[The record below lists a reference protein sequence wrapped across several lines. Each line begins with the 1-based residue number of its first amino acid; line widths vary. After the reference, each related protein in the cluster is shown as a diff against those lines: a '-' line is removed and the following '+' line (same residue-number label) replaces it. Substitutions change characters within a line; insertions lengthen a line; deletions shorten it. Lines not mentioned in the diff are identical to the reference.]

1 MRISAGIFLI
11 AAGAIIAFGIRDT
24 SGPIDF
30 TVVGI
35 VVMLAGAAGIWLSY
49 NVANRNRA
57 QADDTTVIDPR
68 VEEQYKT
75 DPHTYPL
82 QHEIDVTPTEYK
94 PNRQH

>member
-1 MRISAGIFLI
+1 MRISVGIFLI

-49 NVANRNRA
+49 SVANRKRA
-57 QADDTTVIDPR
+57 GSDDSPVINPH
-68 VEEQYKT
+68 VEEQYNT
-75 DPHTYPL
+75 DPHQYPL
-82 QHEIDVTPTEYK
+82 QHEIDVTPIEHK
-94 PNRQH
+94 NRRV

>member
-1 MRISAGIFLI
+1 MRISVGIFLI

-49 NVANRNRA
+49 SVANRNRA
-57 QADDTTVIDPR
+57 QTDDTPVIAPR
-68 VEEQYKT
+68 VEEQYNT

-94 PNRQH
+94 PDRH

>member
-1 MRISAGIFLI
+1 MRISVGIFLI

-57 QADDTTVIDPR
+57 RTDDTPVITQQ
-68 VEEQYKT
+68 VEEQYNT
-75 DPHTYPL
+75 DPHHYPL
-82 QHEIDVTPTEYK
+82 QHEIDVTPTEHK
-94 PNRQH
+94 DRRA